1 MKLKLTFAA
10 LFLAVAA
17 CGTSAET
24 ERKLAELEQANA
36 QKDSL
41 MQEIALSSR
50 MLSDVSVEI
59 AKVQVRGNRLQVSSE
74 SPVMASH
81 DTMVAKLRYVV
92 TRVRETER
100 QLSQNRQRIKNLT
113 SLSDGL
119 RATLDS
125 TVTNLQTVI
134 ATQKQ
139 TIDWLTARVNTL
151 TAENVALQDSMATVY
166 YVVGTRDELKKK
178 GILVEQG
185 GSRVLFVL
193 WRTGRTL
200 QPARNLD
207 PGQFTSIDSRQVT
220 EIPLPDPK
228 REYRVASLQDLAYI
242 AQQRQHNVY
251 KGVEALTITSAVDF
265 WRTSKFLIIIL
276 EGSSGQVAERG
287 AQTKV
292 ESQALNR

>member
-1 MKLKLTFAA
+1 MKTLKLTFAA
-10 LFLAVAA
+10 LFLALAA

-41 MQEIALSSR
+41 MQEVALSSR

-59 AKVQVRGNRLQVSSE
+59 AKVQVRGNRLQVASE

-81 DTMVAKLRYVV
+81 DTMMAKLRYVV
-92 TRVRETER
+92 TRVRETEK
-100 QLSQNRQRIKNLT
+100 QLSQSRQRIKNLT
-113 SLSDGL
+113 SLSDSL

-125 TVTNLQTVI
+125 TVSNLQAVI

-139 TIDWLTARVNTL
+139 TIDWLTERVNAL
-151 TAENVALQDSMATVY
+151 TAETVALRDSMATVY

-207 PGQFTSIDSRQVT
+207 PSQFTAIDSRQVT
-220 EIPLPDPK
+220 EIPLPDPN
-228 REYRVASLQDLAYI
+228 REYRVASLQDLSYV
-242 AQQRQHNVY
+242 AQQREHNKY
-251 KGVEALTITSAVDF
+251 TGVESLTITSPVDF
-265 WRTSKFLIIIL
+265 WRTSKFLVIIL
-276 EGSSGQVAERG
+276 EGSSDQVAS
-287 AQTKV
+287 KP
-292 ESQALNR
+292 